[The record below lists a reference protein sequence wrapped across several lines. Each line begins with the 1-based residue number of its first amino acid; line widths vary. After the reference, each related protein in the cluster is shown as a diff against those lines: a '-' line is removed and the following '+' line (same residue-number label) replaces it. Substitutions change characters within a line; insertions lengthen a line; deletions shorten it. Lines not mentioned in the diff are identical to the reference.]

1 MEKKGTELAAEYEYH
16 TLDNGLRIIFS
27 HTPSRVVY
35 SGVYINVGSR
45 DEAGADEGMAHFI
58 EHSLFKGTT
67 HRRAYHIL
75 NRIDGVGGELNAFTT
90 KEETCVYATSLA
102 EHLPRCLELFADILF
117 HSTFPEAEIEKER
130 EVVIEEIN
138 SYSDLPAELIFD
150 QFEELAFEG
159 HPLAHNILGTKRNVR
174 RFTPERL
181 RGHMERNYTSSRM
194 VISVVGDVE
203 FSRLVRMC
211 ERYFG
216 AFGNHASAVDRG
228 AKPVFRNFER
238 TVHKRTHQAHILIGC
253 EAPDIYNADKT
264 AFTLINNIL
273 GGPAMNSRL
282 NVSVRERYGFCY
294 SVESQYVP
302 FSDTGLFYIYAG
314 VDLDAQERAIGLIR
328 RELERMA
335 SVRLTPQQLR
345 QAQRQFIG
353 QMAINNDNG
362 SNEMQSI
369 GKACLN
375 FEHVDTLEEMNADI
389 MNLTP
394 DEVLRVAQSRFAP
407 DSISVLIYN

>member
-1 MEKKGTELAAEYEYH
+1 MYEYH
-16 TLDNGLRIIFS
+16 TLPNGIKIILS
-27 HTPSRVVY
+27 HTPSKVVY

-45 DEAGADEGMAHFI
+45 DEHGADEGMAHFI
-58 EHSLFKGTT
+58 EHSLFKGTS
-67 HRRAYHIL
+67 HRKAYHIL

-117 HSTFPEAEIEKER
+117 CSIFPEAEIEKER

-138 SYSDLPAELIFD
+138 SYSDLPAELIYD
-150 QFEELAFEG
+150 QFEELAYEG

-174 RFTPERL
+174 RFTPGRL
-181 RGHMERNYTSSRM
+181 RAHMERNYTPSRM

-203 FSRLVRMC
+203 FGRLVRMC

-216 AFGNHASAVDRG
+216 SFGNHESAVDRSVR
-228 AKPVFRNFER
+228 PVFHRFER

-253 EAPDIYNADKT
+253 EAPDIYNGDKT

-282 NVSVRERYGFCY
+282 NVAVRERYGFCY

-302 FSDTGLFYIYAG
+302 MSDTGLFYIYAG
-314 VDLDAQERAIGLIR
+314 VDLDAQDRAIGLIR
-328 RELERMA
+328 RELECMA
-335 SVRLTPQQLR
+335 TVKLTPQQLR

-407 DSISVLIYN
+407 DGISMLIYN